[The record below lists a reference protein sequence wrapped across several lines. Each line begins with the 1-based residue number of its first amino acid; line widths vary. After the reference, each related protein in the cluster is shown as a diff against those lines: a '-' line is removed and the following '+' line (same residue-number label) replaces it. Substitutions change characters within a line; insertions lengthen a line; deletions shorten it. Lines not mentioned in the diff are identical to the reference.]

1 MYILR
6 PIIDLVAD
14 PAVCQRAVLT
24 EGLQSTGGG
33 VQQKADLLGIQPFP
47 HSLLTELLTEFICN
61 PGCIFQILQHTF
73 KDCRFNSDDFHKR
86 IQLVRNKYS
95 GTTIFSP
102 NACRQMSSDFIRWQE
117 QDKTPRYSACG
128 KAKKPR
134 CRHKDYAEQ
143 REQKSLSS
151 HGAESFLTRYCRTHV
166 FRYSTCF
173 YGDIKEACLFI
184 NDTVYNHKSVLKSI
198 GTVSSYNQK

>member
-24 EGLQSTGGG
+24 EGLQCTGEASSRRQTSW
-33 VQQKADLLGIQPFP
+33 VSN
-47 HSLLTELLTEFICN
+47 HSPILFSRSFSQSSSVIRAAFSRYSSILSKTVASIVTISISVFNWFETNIAEQRSFLQTPVVRCH
-61 PGCIFQILQHTF
+61 QIS
-73 KDCRFNSDDFHKR
+73 SDG
-86 IQLVRNKYS
+86 RNK
-95 GTTIFSP
+95 IKP
-102 NACRQMSSDFIRWQE
+102 Q
-117 QDKTPRYSACG
+117 RYSACG

-151 HGAESFLTRYCRTHV
+151 HGGGIFSHKILSDPCISLFHLLLWRYKGGLP
-166 FRYSTCF
+166 F
-173 YGDIKEACLFI
+173 Y
-184 NDTVYNHKSVLKSI
+184 
-198 GTVSSYNQK
+198 Q

>member
-24 EGLQSTGGG
+24 EGLQSTGEASSRRQTSW
-33 VQQKADLLGIQPFP
+33 VSN
-47 HSLLTELLTEFICN
+47 HSPILFSRSFSQSSSVIRAAFSRYSSILSKTVASIVTISISVFNWFETNIAEQRSF
-61 PGCIFQILQHTF
+61 FQTPVVRCHQIS
-73 KDCRFNSDDFHKR
+73 SDG
-86 IQLVRNKYS
+86 RNK
-95 GTTIFSP
+95 IKP
-102 NACRQMSSDFIRWQE
+102 Q
-117 QDKTPRYSACG
+117 RYSACG
-128 KAKKPR
+128 KAKKPK

-166 FRYSTCF
+166 FRYSTRF

-184 NDTVYNHKSVLKSI
+184 NDTVMRRVGRSESL
-198 GTVSSYNQK
+198 